1 MPGYPSLI
9 MSTPKE
15 FNGCESI
22 KEVLKYHV
30 YNSNIVGIMGTL
42 LLWIFI
48 SLYVNFVSLKHSLFT
63 FFVGALHRDY
73 QFFETTSFY
82 SPLHIRDESFYGVWI
97 FSG

>member
-1 MPGYPSLI
+1 MC
-9 MSTPKE
+9 
-15 FNGCESI
+15 CESI

-48 SLYVNFVSLKHSLFT
+48 SLYVNFVSLKHSLFS
-63 FFVGALHRDY
+63 FFVGALHQDY

-82 SPLHIRDESFYGVWI
+82 SGLHIRDENFTVFG
-97 FSG
+97 FSPVEDKFS